1 MNERVAQLF
10 DQVIS
15 GGLSGVSGAEAS
27 VTLPISSRLLND
39 LISAALPPSAPV
51 QNLEVTPLDGDRF
64 LVRGRIGSSSLLP
77 PFQLTVAIDRQPEF
91 PAFPFLVLR
100 LESAGL
106 RLLAGLVLRKISMP
120 SWIQIEFDRIRVD
133 LRSLADQNGVARYVD
148 YVEQLNVKTIAGTL
162 LLSLRARVS

>member
-10 DQVIS
+10 DQVIA
-15 GGLSGVSGAEAS
+15 GGLSDVSGAEAS
-27 VTLPISSRLLND
+27 ATLPISRRLLND

-77 PFQLTVAIDRQPEF
+77 PFQLNVAIDRQPEF

-120 SWIQIEFDRIRVD
+120 PWIQIEFDRIRVD
-133 LRSLADQNGVARYVD
+133 LRAVADQKGVGQYVG
-148 YVEQLNVKTIAGTL
+148 YIEQLQVKTIAGTL
-162 LLSLRARVS
+162 LLSVRARVP